1 MTKGKTKVISHIGES
16 TRKNDE
22 KMYSVNDKYEALI
35 MSYLDGQCSA
45 EEAHELLLWVAE
57 SEENRLYFK
66 SLKDQYEVWSLTDFA
81 MPELDDADVEAA
93 LDAVNAKIDAIE
105 ETETKVVQMPWL
117 RRNYKYVSG
126 VAAAFLIALFIGFLV
141 RNPFNSTVTY
151 AYNGQNE
158 SSYVLPD
165 GTSVNFNSEGTL
177 SHPKH
182 FNKSERSVD
191 FEGTAYFDVAKD
203 EAHPFVLHCNNMD
216 VEVLGTSFLL
226 NADKAAERYTVDL
239 YTGKVKMTAFDEKG
253 NTLSQVEVNPG
264 ERGVWNVTESELKM
278 MTYSEVKEDELLT
291 EHVLVFNNEKLSKI
305 VEALEYIYKVE
316 IDLGESCASK
326 TLTARFSDDESID
339 EVLETIA
346 LVSEVT
352 VTKTDEVYHI
362 R

>member
-1 MTKGKTKVISHIGES
+1 
-16 TRKNDE
+16 
-22 KMYSVNDKYEALI
+22 MYSANDKYEALI

-57 SEENRLYFK
+57 SEENRLYFN
-66 SLKDQYEVWSLTDFA
+66 SLKDQYEVWNLTDFA
-81 MPELDDADVEAA
+81 MPEFDEADVEAA
-93 LDAVNAKIDAIE
+93 LDAINAKIDAIE

-126 VAAAFLIALFIGFLV
+126 VAAALIIALFVGFLV

-158 SSYVLPD
+158 SSYTLPD

-182 FNKSERSVD
+182 FAKSERSVD
-191 FEGTAYFDVAKD
+191 FEGVAYFDVAKD

-226 NADKAAERYTVDL
+226 NAGKNAERYTVDL
-239 YTGKVKMTAFDEKG
+239 YTGKVKMTSFDEKG
-253 NTLSQVEVNPG
+253 NILSVVEINPG
-264 ERGVWNVTESELKM
+264 ERGVWNATESELKTM
-278 MTYSEVKEDELLT
+278 SYSEVKEDELLT
-291 EHVLVFNNEKLSKI
+291 NHVLVFDNEKLSKI

-316 IDLGESCASK
+316 INLSESCASK
-326 TLTARFSDDESID
+326 KLTARFSDDESID

-346 LVSEVT
+346 VVTEVT
-352 VTKTDEVYHI
+352 VTKEGEIYQI

>member
-1 MTKGKTKVISHIGES
+1 
-16 TRKNDE
+16 
-22 KMYSVNDKYEALI
+22 MYSANDKYEALI
-35 MSYLDGQCSA
+35 MSYLDGQCST
-45 EEAHELLLWVAE
+45 EEARELLLWVAK

-66 SLKDQYEVWSLTDFA
+66 ALKDQYEVWNLTDFA
-81 MPELDDADVEAA
+81 MPELDEADVEAA

-126 VAAAFLIALFIGFLV
+126 VAAAFLIALFVGFLV
-141 RNPFNSTVTY
+141 RNSFNSTVTY
-151 AYNGQNE
+151 AFNGQNE
-158 SSYVLPD
+158 SSFVLPD
-165 GTSVNFNSEGTL
+165 NTSVNFNSESSL
-177 SHPKH
+177 SYTKH
-182 FNKSERSVD
+182 FAESDRSVD
-191 FEGTAYFDVAKD
+191 FEGVAYFDVAKD
-203 EAHPFVLHCNNMD
+203 ENLPFVLHCNNMD

-226 NADKAAERYTVDL
+226 NAEKNAERCTLDL
-239 YTGKVKMTAFDEKG
+239 YTGKVKMTAFDKKG
-253 NTLSQVEVNPG
+253 NILSVVEINPG
-264 ERGVWNVTESELKM
+264 ERGVWNATANELKTM
-278 MTYSEVKEDELLT
+278 SYSEVKEDELLT

-326 TLTARFSDDESID
+326 KLTARFSDDESID

-352 VTKTDEVYHI
+352 VTKEGEVYQI

>member
-1 MTKGKTKVISHIGES
+1 
-16 TRKNDE
+16 
-22 KMYSVNDKYEALI
+22 MYSVNDKYEALI

-66 SLKDQYEVWSLTDFA
+66 SLKDQYEVWNLIDFA
-81 MPELDDADVEAA
+81 MPEINEADVEAA

-126 VAAAFLIALFIGFLV
+126 VAAAFLIALFVGFLV
-141 RNPFNSTVTY
+141 RSSFNSTVTY

-158 SSYVLPD
+158 SSYILPD
-165 GTSVNFNSEGTL
+165 NTSVSFNSEGSL
-177 SHPKH
+177 SFTKH
-182 FNKSERSVD
+182 FGESERAVD
-191 FEGTAYFDVAKD
+191 FEGVAYFDVAKD
-203 EAHPFVLHCNNMD
+203 ETHPFVLHCNRMD

-226 NADKAAERYTVDL
+226 NADKNVERYTVDL

-253 NTLSQVEVNPG
+253 NILSVVEVNPG
-264 ERGVWNVTESELKM
+264 ERGVWNASASELKM

-291 EHVLVFNNEKLSKI
+291 EHVLVFDNEMLSKI
-305 VEALEYIYKVE
+305 VEALEHIYKVE

-326 TLTARFSDDESID
+326 KLTARFSDDESIE

-352 VTKTDEVYHI
+352 VTKTEEGYQI

>member
-1 MTKGKTKVISHIGES
+1 
-16 TRKNDE
+16 
-22 KMYSVNDKYEALI
+22 MYSANDKYEALI

-66 SLKDQYEVWSLTDFA
+66 ALKDQYEVWNLTDFA
-81 MPELDDADVEAA
+81 MPELDEADVEAA
-93 LDAVNAKIDAIE
+93 LDAVNAKIDAVE
-105 ETETKVVQMPWL
+105 ETETKVVQMLWL

-126 VAAAFLIALFIGFLV
+126 VAAAFLIALFVGFLV
-141 RNPFNSTVTY
+141 RNNFNSTVTY

-158 SSYVLPD
+158 SSYILPD
-165 GTSVNFNSEGTL
+165 NTSVNFNSESSL
-177 SHPKH
+177 SYTKH
-182 FNKSERSVD
+182 FAESDRSVD
-191 FEGTAYFDVAKD
+191 FEGVAYFDVAKN
-203 EAHPFVLHCNNMD
+203 ESLPFVLHCNNMD

-226 NADKAAERYTVDL
+226 NAEKNSEHCTLDL
-239 YTGKVKMTAFDEKG
+239 YTGKVKMTAFDKKG
-253 NTLSQVEVNPG
+253 NILSVTEINPG
-264 ERGVWNVTESELKM
+264 ERGVWNATANELKTM
-278 MTYSEVKEDELLT
+278 SYSEVKEDELLT

-326 TLTARFSDDESID
+326 KLTARFSDDESID

-352 VTKTDEVYHI
+352 VTKEGEVYQI

>member
-1 MTKGKTKVISHIGES
+1 
-16 TRKNDE
+16 
-22 KMYSVNDKYEALI
+22 MYSANDKYEALI

-57 SEENRLYFK
+57 SEENRLYFNA
-66 SLKDQYEVWSLTDFA
+66 LKDQYEVWNLTDFA
-81 MPELDDADVEAA
+81 MPELDETDMDAA

-105 ETETKVVQMPWL
+105 ESETKVVQMPWL

-126 VAAAFLIALFIGFLV
+126 VAAAFLIALFVGFLV
-141 RNPFNSTVTY
+141 RNNFNSTVTY

-158 SSYVLPD
+158 SSYILPD
-165 GTSVNFNSEGTL
+165 NTSVNFNSESSL
-177 SHPKH
+177 SYTKH
-182 FNKSERSVD
+182 FAESDRSVD
-191 FEGTAYFDVAKD
+191 FEGVAYFDVAKN
-203 EAHPFVLHCNNMD
+203 EALPFVLHCHNLD

-226 NADKAAERYTVDL
+226 NAEKNSERYTLDL
-239 YTGKVKMTAFDEKG
+239 YTGKVTMTAFDKKG
-253 NTLSQVEVNPG
+253 NILSVVEINPG
-264 ERGVWNVTESELKM
+264 ERGVWDATANELKAM
-278 MTYSEVKEDELLT
+278 SYSEVKEDELLI

-326 TLTARFSDDESID
+326 KLTARFSDDESID

-352 VTKTDEVYHI
+352 VTKEGEVYQI

>member
-1 MTKGKTKVISHIGES
+1 
-16 TRKNDE
+16 
-22 KMYSVNDKYEALI
+22 MYLVNDKYEALI

-57 SEENRLYFK
+57 SEENRLYFNA
-66 SLKDQYEVWSLTDFA
+66 LKNQYDVWILTDFA
-81 MPELDDADVEAA
+81 MPELDEADVEAA

-105 ETETKVVQMPWL
+105 EVETNVVQMPWL
-117 RRNYKYVSG
+117 RRNYRYVSG
-126 VAAAFLIALFIGFLV
+126 VAAAFLIALFVGFLV
-141 RNPFNSTVTY
+141 RNSFNSTVTY

-158 SSYVLPD
+158 SSYILPD
-165 GTSVNFNSEGTL
+165 GTSVNFNSESTI
-177 SHPKH
+177 SYPEH
-182 FNKSERSVD
+182 FTKSERSVD
-191 FEGTAYFDVAKD
+191 FEGVAYFDVAKD

-226 NADKAAERYTVDL
+226 NADKDAERYILDL
-239 YTGKVKMTAFDEKG
+239 YTGKVKMTAIDEKG
-253 NTLSQVEVNPG
+253 NVLSLVEVNPG
-264 ERGVWNVTESELKM
+264 ERGVWNATASELKTM
-278 MTYSEVKEDELLT
+278 NYSEVKEDELLT
-291 EHVLVFNNEKLSKI
+291 EHVLVFNNENLSKI

-326 TLTARFSDDESID
+326 KLTARFSDDESID

-352 VTKTDEVYHI
+352 VTKTDEGYQI

>member
-1 MTKGKTKVISHIGES
+1 
-16 TRKNDE
+16 
-22 KMYSVNDKYEALI
+22 MYSVNDKYKALI

-45 EEAHELLLWVAE
+45 EEARELLLWVAE
-57 SEENRLYFK
+57 SEENRLYFNA
-66 SLKDQYEVWSLTDFA
+66 LKDPYEVWNLTDFA
-81 MPELDDADVEAA
+81 MPELDEADVEAA
-93 LDAVNAKIDAIE
+93 LDAVNAKIDAVE

-126 VAAAFLIALFIGFLV
+126 VAAAFLIALFVGFLV
-141 RNPFNSTVTY
+141 RNNFNSTVTY

-158 SSYVLPD
+158 SSYILPD
-165 GTSVNFNSEGTL
+165 NTSVNFNSESSL
-177 SHPKH
+177 SYTKH
-182 FNKSERSVD
+182 FAESDRSVD
-191 FEGTAYFDVAKD
+191 FEGVAYFDVAKD
-203 EAHPFVLHCNNMD
+203 ENLPFVLHCNNMD

-226 NADKAAERYTVDL
+226 NAEKNAERYTLDL
-239 YTGKVKMTAFDEKG
+239 YTGKVKMTAFDKKG
-253 NTLSQVEVNPG
+253 NILSVTEINPG
-264 ERGVWNVTESELKM
+264 ERGVWNATANELKAM
-278 MTYSEVKEDELLT
+278 SYSEVKEDELLT

-326 TLTARFSDDESID
+326 KLTARFSDDESID

-352 VTKTDEVYHI
+352 VTKEGEVYQI

>member
-1 MTKGKTKVISHIGES
+1 MNSA
-16 TRKNDE
+16 
-22 KMYSVNDKYEALI
+22 NDKYEALI

-57 SEENRLYFK
+57 SEENRLYFN
-66 SLKDQYEVWSLTDFA
+66 SAKDQFDVWNLTDFA
-81 MPELDDADVEAA
+81 MPELDEADVEVA
-93 LDAVNAKIDAIE
+93 LGAVNAKIDAFE
-105 ETETKVVQMPWL
+105 KAETKVVQMPWL

-126 VAAAFLIALFIGFLV
+126 VAAALVIALFVGFLV
-141 RNPFNSTVTY
+141 RNTFNTTITY
-151 AYNGQNE
+151 AYNGENE

-165 GTSVNFNSEGTL
+165 GTSVSFNSESTL
-177 SHPKH
+177 SYPKH
-182 FNKSERSVD
+182 FESKRSVD
-191 FEGTAYFDVAKD
+191 FEGNAYFDVAKD

-226 NADKAAERYTVDL
+226 NADRDAECYTVDL
-239 YTGKVKMTAFDEKG
+239 YTGKVKMTSFDEKG
-253 NTLSQVEVNPG
+253 TLLSVVEINPG
-264 ERGVWNVTESELKM
+264 ERGVWNASDSELKM

-316 IDLGESCASK
+316 IDLSESCASK
-326 TLTARFSDDESID
+326 KLTARFSEDESID
-339 EVLETIA
+339 DVLETIA

-352 VTKTDEVYHI
+352 VTKKGNIYQI

>member
-1 MTKGKTKVISHIGES
+1 
-16 TRKNDE
+16 
-22 KMYSVNDKYEALI
+22 MYLVNDKYEALI

-57 SEENRLYFK
+57 SEENRLYFNA
-66 SLKDQYEVWSLTDFA
+66 LKDQYEVWNLTDFA
-81 MPELDDADVEAA
+81 MPELDEADVEAA
-93 LDAVNAKIDAIE
+93 LDAVNAKIDAMEE
-105 ETETKVVQMPWL
+105 ETETNVVQMPWL
-117 RRNYKYVSG
+117 RRNYRYVSS
-126 VAAAFLIALFIGFLV
+126 VAAAFLIALFVGFLV
-141 RNPFNSTVTY
+141 RNSFDSTVTY

-165 GTSVNFNSEGTL
+165 GTSVNFNGESTISYPE
-177 SHPKH
+177 H
-182 FNKSERSVD
+182 FAKAECSVD
-191 FEGTAYFDVAKD
+191 FEGVAYFDVAKD
-203 EAHPFVLHCNNMD
+203 EARPFVLHCNNMD

-226 NADKAAERYTVDL
+226 NADKNAERYTVDL

-253 NTLSQVEVNPG
+253 NVLSLVEVNPG
-264 ERGVWNVTESELKM
+264 ERGVWNASASELKTM
-278 MTYSEVKEDELLT
+278 NYSEVKEDELLT
-291 EHVLVFNNEKLSKI
+291 EHVLVFNNEMLSKI

-326 TLTARFSDDESID
+326 KLTARFSDDESID

-352 VTKTDEVYHI
+352 VTKTEEGYQI

>member
-1 MTKGKTKVISHIGES
+1 
-16 TRKNDE
+16 
-22 KMYSVNDKYEALI
+22 MYSVNDKYYALI
-35 MSYLDGQCSA
+35 MCYLDGQCSA

-57 SEENRLYFK
+57 SEENRLYFN

-81 MPELDDADVEAA
+81 MPELDEADVEAA

-126 VAAAFLIALFIGFLV
+126 VAAALIIALFVGFLV
-141 RNPFNSTVTY
+141 RNPVNSTVTY

-158 SSYVLPD
+158 SSYTLPD

-182 FNKSERSVD
+182 FAKSERSVD
-191 FEGTAYFDVAKD
+191 FEGVAYFDVAKD
-203 EAHPFVLHCNNMD
+203 EDHPFVLHCNNMD

-226 NADKAAERYTVDL
+226 NADKNAERYTVDL
-239 YTGKVKMTAFDEKG
+239 YTGKVKMTSFDEKG
-253 NTLSQVEVNPG
+253 NILSVVEINPG
-264 ERGVWNVTESELKM
+264 ERGVWDATESELKTM
-278 MTYSEVKEDELLT
+278 SYSEVKEDELLT
-291 EHVLVFNNEKLSKI
+291 NHVLVFDNEKLSKI

-316 IDLGESCASK
+316 INLSESCASK
-326 TLTARFSDDESID
+326 KLTARFSDDESID

-346 LVSEVT
+346 VVTEVT
-352 VTKTDEVYHI
+352 VTKEGEIYQI

>member
-1 MTKGKTKVISHIGES
+1 
-16 TRKNDE
+16 
-22 KMYSVNDKYEALI
+22 MYSANDKYEALI
-35 MSYLDGQCSA
+35 MSYLDGQCST
-45 EEAHELLLWVAE
+45 EEARELLLWVAK

-66 SLKDQYEVWSLTDFA
+66 ALKDQYEVWNLTDFA
-81 MPELDDADVEAA
+81 MPELDEADVEAA

-126 VAAAFLIALFIGFLV
+126 VAAAFLIALFVGFLV
-141 RNPFNSTVTY
+141 RNNFNSTVTY
-151 AYNGQNE
+151 AFNGQNE
-158 SSYVLPD
+158 SSYILPD
-165 GTSVNFNSEGTL
+165 NTSVNFNSESSL
-177 SHPKH
+177 SYTKH
-182 FNKSERSVD
+182 FAESDRSVD
-191 FEGTAYFDVAKD
+191 FEGVAYFDVAKD
-203 EAHPFVLHCNNMD
+203 ENLPFVLHCNNMD

-226 NADKAAERYTVDL
+226 NAEKNAERCTLDL
-239 YTGKVKMTAFDEKG
+239 YTGKVKMTAFDKKG
-253 NTLSQVEVNPG
+253 NILSVVEINPG
-264 ERGVWNVTESELKM
+264 ERGVWNATANELKTM
-278 MTYSEVKEDELLT
+278 SYSEVKEDELLT

-326 TLTARFSDDESID
+326 KLTARFSDDESID

-352 VTKTDEVYHI
+352 VTKEGEVYQI

>member
-1 MTKGKTKVISHIGES
+1 
-16 TRKNDE
+16 
-22 KMYSVNDKYEALI
+22 MYSVNDKYEALI

-45 EEAHELLLWVAE
+45 EEARELLLWVAE

-66 SLKDQYEVWSLTDFA
+66 ALKDQYEVWNLTDFA
-81 MPELDDADVEAA
+81 MPELDEADVEAA

-105 ETETKVVQMPWL
+105 ETETNVVQMPWL
-117 RRNYKYVSG
+117 RRNYRYVSG
-126 VAAAFLIALFIGFLV
+126 VAAAFLIALFVGFLV
-141 RNPFNSTVTY
+141 RNNPFNSTVTY

-165 GTSVNFNSEGTL
+165 GTSVNFNSESTI
-177 SHPKH
+177 SYPEH
-182 FNKSERSVD
+182 FTKSERSVD
-191 FEGTAYFDVAKD
+191 FEGVAYFDVAKD
-203 EAHPFVLHCNNMD
+203 ETHPFVLHCNNMD

-226 NADKAAERYTVDL
+226 NAEKNAERYTVDL
-239 YTGKVKMTAFDEKG
+239 YTGKVKMTAFGEKG
-253 NTLSQVEVNPG
+253 NVLSLVEVNPG
-264 ERGVWNVTESELKM
+264 ERGVWYTSSSELKTM
-278 MTYSEVKEDELLT
+278 NYSEVKENELKT
-291 EHVLVFNNEKLSKI
+291 EHVLVFNNEMLSKI

-326 TLTARFSDDESID
+326 KLTARFSDDESID

-352 VTKTDEVYHI
+352 VTKTDEGYQI

>member
-1 MTKGKTKVISHIGES
+1 
-16 TRKNDE
+16 
-22 KMYSVNDKYEALI
+22 MYSANDKYEALI
-35 MSYLDGQCSA
+35 MSYLDGQCST
-45 EEAHELLLWVAE
+45 EEARELLLWVAK

-66 SLKDQYEVWSLTDFA
+66 ALKDQYEVWNLTDFA
-81 MPELDDADVEAA
+81 MPELDEADVEAA

-126 VAAAFLIALFIGFLV
+126 VAAAFLIALFVGFLV
-141 RNPFNSTVTY
+141 RNNFNSTVTY
-151 AYNGQNE
+151 AFNGQNE
-158 SSYVLPD
+158 SSFVLPD
-165 GTSVNFNSEGTL
+165 NTSVNFNSESSL
-177 SHPKH
+177 SYTKH
-182 FNKSERSVD
+182 FAESDRSVD
-191 FEGTAYFDVAKD
+191 FEGVAYFDVAKD
-203 EAHPFVLHCNNMD
+203 ENLPFVLHCNNMD

-226 NADKAAERYTVDL
+226 NAEKNAERCTLDL
-239 YTGKVKMTAFDEKG
+239 YTGKVKMTAFDKKG
-253 NTLSQVEVNPG
+253 NILSVVEINPG
-264 ERGVWNVTESELKM
+264 ERGVWNATANELKTM
-278 MTYSEVKEDELLT
+278 SYSEVKEDELLT

-326 TLTARFSDDESID
+326 KLTARFSDDESID

-352 VTKTDEVYHI
+352 VTKEGEVYQI

>member
-1 MTKGKTKVISHIGES
+1 
-16 TRKNDE
+16 
-22 KMYSVNDKYEALI
+22 

-45 EEAHELLLWVAE
+45 EEARELLLWVAE

-66 SLKDQYEVWSLTDFA
+66 ALKDQHEVWNLTDFA
-81 MPELDDADVEAA
+81 MPELDEADVEAA

-126 VAAAFLIALFIGFLV
+126 VAAAFLIALFVGFLV
-141 RNPFNSTVTY
+141 RNSFNSTVTY
-151 AYNGQNE
+151 AFNGQNE
-158 SSYVLPD
+158 SSYILPD
-165 GTSVNFNSEGTL
+165 NTSVNFNSEGSL
-177 SHPKH
+177 SYTKH
-182 FNKSERSVD
+182 FGESDRSVD
-191 FEGTAYFDVAKD
+191 FEGVAYFDVTKD
-203 EAHPFVLHCNNMD
+203 ESLPFVLHCNNMD

-226 NADKAAERYTVDL
+226 NADKNAERYSVDL
-239 YTGKVKMTAFDEKG
+239 YTGKVKMTTFDKKG
-253 NTLSQVEVNPG
+253 NILSVVVINPG
-264 ERGVWNVTESELKM
+264 ERGVWNASANELKAM
-278 MTYSEVKEDELLT
+278 SYSQVKEDELLT

-316 IDLGESCASK
+316 IDLGDSCASK
-326 TLTARFSDDESID
+326 KLTARFSDDESID

-352 VTKTDEVYHI
+352 VTKEGEVYQI

>member
-1 MTKGKTKVISHIGES
+1 
-16 TRKNDE
+16 
-22 KMYSVNDKYEALI
+22 

-66 SLKDQYEVWSLTDFA
+66 ALKDQYEVWSLTDFA
-81 MPELDDADVEAA
+81 MPELDEADVEAA

-105 ETETKVVQMPWL
+105 VTETKVVQMPWL

-126 VAAAFLIALFIGFLV
+126 VAAAFLIALFVGFLV
-141 RNPFNSTVTY
+141 RNNFNSTVTY
-151 AYNGQNE
+151 AFNGQNE
-158 SSYVLPD
+158 SSFVLPD
-165 GTSVNFNSEGTL
+165 NTSVNFNSEGSL
-177 SHPKH
+177 SYTKH
-182 FNKSERSVD
+182 FAESDRSVD
-191 FEGTAYFDVAKD
+191 FEGVAYFDVAKD
-203 EAHPFVLHCNNMD
+203 ENLPFVLHCNNMD

-226 NADKAAERYTVDL
+226 NAEKNAERCTLDL
-239 YTGKVKMTAFDEKG
+239 YTGKVKMTAFDKKG
-253 NTLSQVEVNPG
+253 NILSVVEINPG
-264 ERGVWNVTESELKM
+264 ERGVWNATANELKTM
-278 MTYSEVKEDELLT
+278 SYSEVKEDELLT

-326 TLTARFSDDESID
+326 KLTARFSDDESID

-352 VTKTDEVYHI
+352 VTKEGEVYQI